1 MSTLFRPQYLRAN
14 SVRQASEFLL
24 NHDNGK
30 VLAGGTDL
38 LVGKDPRIQFLVD
51 ITRLDLDYVKV
62 DSGIIKI
69 GACTTFRHLEEAVVL
84 KKQPYSSL
92 LEAAETIGGPA
103 IRNVATIGG
112 NLCSAVPSA
121 DSAPPLMVLDSRV
134 KIAGGDEER
143 DVTLEEF
150 FAGPR
155 KTVLKKG
162 ELLTEVQIPK
172 SRPRTGACF
181 LKLGRS
187 AHDIAIVNVA
197 VRITLGRE
205 RECHD
210 ARIALGAV
218 GPVPLRAR
226 KAEEELEKG
235 GREAIL
241 RVSSMAAEETKPI
254 TDVRASAEY
263 RRDIC
268 RVLTKRALTMAFQRA
283 EAA

>member
-1 MSTLFRPQYLRAN
+1 
-14 SVRQASEFLL
+14 VREAGEFLL
-24 NHDNGK
+24 DHDNSR

-38 LVGKDPRIQFLVD
+38 LVKKDPRIQSLVD
-51 ITRLDLDYVKV
+51 ITRLNLDYVRIN
-62 DSGIIKI
+62 DGTIRI

-92 LEAAETIGGPA
+92 VDAAETIGGPA

-112 NLCSAVPSA
+112 NLCSAVPSI
-121 DSAPPLMVLDSRV
+121 DSAPPLMVLDSWV
-134 KIAGGDEER
+134 KMAARDEER
-143 DVTLEEF
+143 DVRLEEF
-150 FAGPR
+150 FAGAK

-172 SRPRTGACF
+172 SPPHTGACF

-187 AHDIAIVNVA
+187 ARDIAIVNVA
-197 VRITLGRE
+197 ARITLGRE
-205 RECHD
+205 KRCED

-235 GREAIL
+235 GRKAIL
-241 RVSSMAAEETKPI
+241 RASSMAAEETEPI

-263 RRDIC
+263 RGDMC